1 MLVLTVQALVVK
13 HAIVLVELNVFTGLG
28 GQDELMNRLYTRTNS
43 RVFDEFN
50 EIFEKKPKTD

>member
-28 GQDELMNRLYTRTNS
+28 GQDELMNRLS
-43 RVFDEFN
+43 LMSSMKFLK
-50 EIFEKKPKTD
+50 KKPKTD